1 MDMTTAITTTISA
14 TASEA
19 EINEPS
25 EGYGSADYTT
35 TITVGDRSVEI
46 PCWGHCGWLAPG
58 ANADIDGSGLS
69 IWGDSQPGGW
79 SVCDGDGAYDGRPR
93 VIADRAAECGDSISV
108 GATHLDS
115 ADITPDMVS
124 EWAAALATLAATPE
138 DAEEWSDRES
148 DAADIRAA
156 VVAAI
161 ETALEDIHADCPEPT
176 GGEVWEALGR
186 SAEVDGA
193 DCVRAGRWIG
203 CPLVAWRD
211 GEQTEYDWWP
221 TIAPSGAVDAAS
233 TAAAEAASSAVED
246 AVAAI
251 LADNGD

>member
-1 MDMTTAITTTISA
+1 MATSITTTISA

-35 TITVGDRSVEI
+35 TLTVGDRAIEI

-58 ANADIDGSGLS
+58 ASADLDGSGLS
-69 IWGDSQPGGW
+69 LWGDSQPGGW

-93 VIADRAAECGDSISV
+93 VIADRSPECGDPISV
-108 GATHLDS
+108 GATPLDS
-115 ADITPDMVS
+115 VEVTPDMVP
-124 EWAAALATLAATPE
+124 EWAAALAALAATPE
-138 DAEEWSDRES
+138 DAEEWADRES
-148 DAADIRAA
+148 DAADVREA
-156 VVAAI
+156 VAEAI
-161 ETALEDIHADCPEPT
+161 EAALEDISADCPEPT
-176 GGEVWEALGR
+176 AAEVWEALGR
-186 SAEVDGA
+186 SSEVDGA

-211 GEQTEYDWWP
+211 GEEIGYDWRP
-221 TIAPSGAVDAAS
+221 TEAPAGAVKAAKR
-233 TAAAEAASSAVED
+233 AAAEAAAEAVAD

-251 LADNGD
+251 LADNDD